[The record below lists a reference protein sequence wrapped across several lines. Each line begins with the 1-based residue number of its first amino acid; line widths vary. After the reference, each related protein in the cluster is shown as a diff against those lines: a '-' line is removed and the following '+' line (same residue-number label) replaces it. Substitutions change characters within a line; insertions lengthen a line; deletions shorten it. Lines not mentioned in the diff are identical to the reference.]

1 MHQNGQ
7 NFQFFN
13 SVMSGPMAFGM
24 FSKTNM
30 RILKYITSQFFSKY
44 IKSYNISN
52 AKSCLKLNDP

>member
-1 MHQNGQ
+1 MHLNGQ

-44 IKSYNISN
+44 S
-52 AKSCLKLNDP
+52 